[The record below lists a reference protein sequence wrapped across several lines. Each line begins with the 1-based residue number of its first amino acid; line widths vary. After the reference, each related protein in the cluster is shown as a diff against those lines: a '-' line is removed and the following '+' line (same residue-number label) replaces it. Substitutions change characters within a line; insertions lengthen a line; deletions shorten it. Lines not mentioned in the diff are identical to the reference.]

1 MMNSIEC
8 NSKAMDYFIDRV
20 TKEVEEKWRD
30 KYNRLLRDLNDEKAG
45 YTSLLHE
52 KQELEKKL
60 AEELEENAT
69 ILKANNEL
77 KQMVQEYRVKCG
89 EINGKK

>member
-1 MMNSIEC
+1 
-8 NSKAMDYFIDRV
+8 MDYFTDRIS
-20 TKEVEEKWRD
+20 KEIEDKWKS
-30 KYNRLLRDLNDEKAG
+30 KYKDLLRELQDEKAN

-52 KQELEKKL
+52 KQELQEKL
-60 AEELEENAT
+60 SDSLNENAT
-69 ILKANNEL
+69 ILKANSEL

>member
-1 MMNSIEC
+1 MRSIEC
-8 NSKAMDYFIDRV
+8 NSAAMDYFINRV
-20 TKEVEEKWRD
+20 SEEVEEKWRD
-30 KYNRLLRDLNDEKAG
+30 KYNRLLRELNDEKAN

-60 AEELEENAT
+60 AEELDENAT

-89 EINGKK
+89 EIDGKK

>member
-1 MMNSIEC
+1 MINSIEC
-8 NSKAMDYFIDRV
+8 NSKAMDYFIDKI
-20 TKEVEEKWRD
+20 TEEVESKWKS
-30 KYNRLLRDLNDEKAG
+30 KYDDLLRKLNDEKAE

-52 KQELEKKL
+52 KNELEKKL

>member
-1 MMNSIEC
+1 MRSIEC
-8 NSKAMDYFIDRV
+8 NSAAMDYFINRV
-20 TKEVEEKWRD
+20 SEEVEEKWRD
-30 KYNRLLRDLNDEKAG
+30 KYNRLLRELNDEKAN

-60 AEELEENAT
+60 AEELDENAT

>member
-1 MMNSIEC
+1 MINSIEC
-8 NSKAMDYFIDRV
+8 NSKAMDYFIDRI

-30 KYNRLLRDLNDEKAG
+30 KYNRLLRELNDEKAN

-52 KQELEKKL
+52 KQELQKKL
-60 AEELEENAT
+60 SDSLDENAT

-77 KQMVQEYRVKCG
+77 KQSIQEYRIKCG
-89 EINGKK
+89 EINVKK

>member
-1 MMNSIEC
+1 MRSIEC
-8 NSKAMDYFIDRV
+8 NSAAMDYFINRV
-20 TKEVEEKWRD
+20 SEEVEEKWRD
-30 KYNRLLRDLNDEKAG
+30 KYNRLLRELNDEKAN

-60 AEELEENAT
+60 AEELDEIAT

-89 EINGKK
+89 EINEKK

>member
-1 MMNSIEC
+1 MINSIEC
-8 NSKAMDYFIDRV
+8 NSKAMDYFIDRF
-20 TKEVEEKWRD
+20 TKEVEEKWRN
-30 KYNRLLRDLNDEKAG
+30 KYNQLLRDLNDEKAN

-60 AEELEENAT
+60 AEELDENAT

>member
-1 MMNSIEC
+1 MRSIEC
-8 NSKAMDYFIDRV
+8 NSAAMDYF
-20 TKEVEEKWRD
+20 TKRISEEVEEKWRD
-30 KYNRLLRDLNDEKAG
+30 KYNRLLRELNDEKAS

-60 AEELEENAT
+60 AEELDENAI

-77 KQMVQEYRVKCG
+77 KQMVQEYRIKCG
-89 EINGKK
+89 EINVKE

>member
-1 MMNSIEC
+1 MRSIEC
-8 NSKAMDYFIDRV
+8 NSAAMDYF
-20 TKEVEEKWRD
+20 TKRISEEVEEKWRD
-30 KYNRLLRDLNDEKAG
+30 RYNRLLRELNDEKAN

-52 KQELEKKL
+52 KQELQEKL
-60 AEELEENAT
+60 SDSLDENAT

>member
-1 MMNSIEC
+1 MRSIEC
-8 NSKAMDYFIDRV
+8 NSAAMDYF
-20 TKEVEEKWRD
+20 TKRISEEVEEKWRD
-30 KYNRLLRDLNDEKAG
+30 RYTRLLRELNDEKAN

-52 KQELEKKL
+52 KQELQEKL
-60 AEELEENAT
+60 SDSLDENAT